1 MGDGFF
7 YALMYSLF
15 HQWNIYISIDI
26 HIHNTQHIVALVLSI
41 IRIHNDQWY
50 FTRIKEELKYILKE
64 TWDKRV

>member
-15 HQWNIYISIDI
+15 HHWNIYISIDI